1 MSIVLANLGRADA
14 GYEQGEGD
22 EAASEPAQSDPQ
34 GCTKTESENAD
45 GSGRQIKQA
54 REEITPKPRCP
65 RKTSP
70 AAQEK
75 GDLSHSKREDA

>member
-34 GCTKTESENAD
+34 GTPGCTKTESENAD

-54 REEITPKPRCP
+54 REEINPQAPLPKKNKPRCP
-65 RKTSP
+65 RKM
-70 AAQEK
+70 
-75 GDLSHSKREDA
+75 

>member
-34 GCTKTESENAD
+34 ATPVCANTKSGNAD
-45 GSGRQIKQA
+45 GNGRS
-54 REEITPKPRCP
+54 
-65 RKTSP
+65 RK
-70 AAQEK
+70 
-75 GDLSHSKREDA
+75 R